1 MSDARPDD
9 AEGRDGD
16 AAGRTPLTPPAAEPA
31 EPSASEVLGQAVDS
45 AARRAGIDPNA
56 DEPTARVV
64 WRVIGGWRGVA
75 ESVLPLLGFVVAYT
89 VTGMLLLSLVISVG
103 AAAVFTIIRLV
114 MKSPPIA
121 ALSGLIAAVIAAG
134 IPLVT
139 GRAEDQFVIGF
150 ITNIAYGSAF
160 VISALV
166 RWPLIGVISGFLV
179 GEGLAWREDRRKRR
193 VFFWLSMAWG
203 GLFALRL
210 GVQLPFYFA
219 EDIATL
225 GTVKIIMGI
234 PLFALL
240 LAGTWLAARRLYPRT
255 EAPDGRSDAEH
266 QA

>member
-31 EPSASEVLGQAVDS
+31 EPSASEVLGQAVD
-45 AARRAGIDPNA
+45 RAGIDPNA

>member
-1 MSDARPDD
+1 MPP
-9 AEGRDGD
+9 
-16 AAGRTPLTPPAAEPA
+16 GRTPLTPPAAEPA

-121 ALSGLIAAVIAAG
+121 ALSGLIAAVIAAAG

-150 ITNIAYGSAF
+150 ITQHR
-160 VISALV
+160 LRLRV
-166 RWPLIGVISGFLV
+166 RDLCAGPM
-179 GEGLAWREDRRKRR
+179 AADRRH
-193 VFFWLSMAWG
+193 
-203 GLFALRL
+203 LRL
-210 GVQLPFYFA
+210 SRG
-219 EDIATL
+219 
-225 GTVKIIMGI
+225 
-234 PLFALL
+234 
-240 LAGTWLAARRLYPRT
+240 
-255 EAPDGRSDAEH
+255 
-266 QA
+266 